1 MERLGVAWRCLVSQA
16 LAKQDIEPISKLA
29 QYSETELDAGLL
41 AMATL
46 GGSRRAS
53 AHLKSA
59 GLEIPASTLRNWKH
73 DYPRRFAAIAEAH
86 GPEIERA
93 VITLAR
99 DAALNAGMGVS
110 EAIDLERDRMALDDG
125 KAIKDASASAQRLSV
140 AMGVQ
145 VDKMLVLQGRP
156 QQITEHRRD
165 AAETFEEIADR
176 FPGLF
181 TNGTATE
188 EPDADQDIE
197 DAHIEE
203 ENPRQEG
210 NSEAQPQQE
219 A

>member
-1 MERLGVAWRCLVSQA
+1 MSQA
-16 LAKQDIEPISKLA
+16 LAKQDIEPITSHCR
-29 QYSETELDAGLL
+29 YSETELDAALL

-53 AHLKSA
+53 EHLK
-59 GLEIPASTLRNWKH
+59 ASGIDVPSSTIRDWKLR
-73 DYPRRFAAIAEAH
+73 YPRRFAAIAEAH
-86 GPEIERA
+86 APEIERA

-165 AAETFEEIADR
+165 ANDIVTELSNLA
-176 FPGLF
+176 PGLF
-181 TNGTATE
+181 VDGQAE
-188 EPDADQDIE
+188 EIHADKDS
-197 DAHIEE
+197 
-203 ENPRQEG
+203 RQG
-210 NSEAQPQQE
+210 QE
-219 A
+219 AGEEIPGKEVSTQAKPRKEA